1 MNQPRD
7 PQHDHRVITSRLGM
21 LGMFC
26 ATSSPGMGTA
36 LMLLG
41 GGEGDLQGRFFGWE
55 KLVFF
60 CVENGI
66 HWFLG

>member
-1 MNQPRD
+1 MKGTRMNQETPLNQPGD
-7 PQHDHRVITSRLGM
+7 PQQNHPVITSRLGM

-41 GGEGDLQGRFFGWE
+41 KNVGGGEGDL
-55 KLVFF
+55 
-60 CVENGI
+60 
-66 HWFLG
+66 

>member
-1 MNQPRD
+1 
-7 PQHDHRVITSRLGM
+7 M

-41 GGEGDLQGRFFGWE
+41 KNVGGGEGGPVVRGFFGLE
-55 KLVFF
+55 KLVFL

-66 HWFLG
+66 HWFF

>member
-1 MNQPRD
+1 MKGTRMNQENSIWTNQETLNKNHP
-7 PQHDHRVITSRLGM
+7 VITSRLGM

-41 GGEGDLQGRFFGWE
+41 KNVGGGEGDL
-55 KLVFF
+55 
-60 CVENGI
+60 
-66 HWFLG
+66 